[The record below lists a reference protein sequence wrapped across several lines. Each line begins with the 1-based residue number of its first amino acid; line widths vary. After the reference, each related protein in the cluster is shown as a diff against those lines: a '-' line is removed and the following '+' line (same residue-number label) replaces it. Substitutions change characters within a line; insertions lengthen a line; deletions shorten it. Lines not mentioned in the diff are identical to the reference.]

1 MELEHF
7 EALYPGS
14 ARFSEI
20 AKIVAFVKE
29 GSSCQL
35 IGLPGSGRSTL
46 LSLLA
51 HNRQVRIQHFG
62 EQHKSVHFVLSNFS
76 EVRKRPLFDVMK
88 FLFLNLTESL
98 RERRMLAEHKAVG
111 DIFREHLKFNDELI
125 LFQGFKE
132 AIDYLGLKKEITVVF
147 LFDRFEEYLPQV
159 TDAFFTNLRT
169 LRNRAKYKF
178 SVVFSLYRPLETF
191 LVSTILADF
200 YDF

>member
-7 EALYPGS
+7 EALYPDN
-14 ARFSEI
+14 ARFDEI
-20 AKIVAFVKE
+20 NTLVHFVKE

-46 LSLLA
+46 LGLLA
-51 HNRQVRIQHFG
+51 HNRQVRIRHFG
-62 EQHKSVHFVLSNFS
+62 EKQPSVHFVMVNFS

-98 RERRMLAEHKAVG
+98 RERRMLEENKVVG
-111 DIFREHLKFNDELI
+111 DIFREHLTFNDELI

-147 LFDRFEEYLPQV
+147 LFDRFE
-159 TDAFFTNLRT
+159 
-169 LRNRAKYKF
+169 
-178 SVVFSLYRPLETF
+178 
-191 LVSTILADF
+191 
-200 YDF
+200 